1 MTTAQDQITTAM
13 KRNMVSKLSFVL
25 KSQRDCFKELT
36 IEMERKNAVKG
47 VDALRRIRIKRRKM
61 EIRRIIGIRRRKM
74 GIRRRMGIRRIGI
87 KEIEIRKKEITRK
100 NARRVPNVE
109 RRTTT
114 IKEKNGKKELM

>member
-1 MTTAQDQITTAM
+1 
-13 KRNMVSKLSFVL
+13 
-25 KSQRDCFKELT
+25 
-36 IEMERKNAVKG
+36 MERKNAVKG
-47 VDALRRIRIKRRKM
+47 VDALGK
-61 EIRRIIGIRRRKM
+61 IGIIRRKM

>member
-1 MTTAQDQITTAM
+1 
-13 KRNMVSKLSFVL
+13 
-25 KSQRDCFKELT
+25 
-36 IEMERKNAVKG
+36 MERKNAVKG
-47 VDALRRIRIKRRKM
+47 VDALGK
-61 EIRRIIGIRRRKM
+61 IGIIRRKM
-74 GIRRRMGIRRIGI
+74 GIRRRMGIRRKGIRGRIMGIRRIGI

>member
-1 MTTAQDQITTAM
+1 
-13 KRNMVSKLSFVL
+13 
-25 KSQRDCFKELT
+25 
-36 IEMERKNAVKG
+36 
-47 VDALRRIRIKRRKM
+47 M

-74 GIRRRMGIRRIGI
+74 GIRRRMGIRRKGIRRKGIIRRKMGIRRIGI

-114 IKEKNGKKELM
+114 IKEKNGKMEIVARRRETNL

>member
-1 MTTAQDQITTAM
+1 
-13 KRNMVSKLSFVL
+13 MVSKLSFVL

-47 VDALRRIRIKRRKM
+47 VDALGKIGIIRRK
-61 EIRRIIGIRRRKM
+61 
-74 GIRRRMGIRRIGI
+74 MGIRRIGI